1 MVSEYEYEIHYIP
14 GTKNVV
20 GDALSRLIEAEGHK
34 TATQTMRKSE
44 NLVSMHVETQQTLA
58 TIRDID
64 DITHGT
70 TNDHDTLHYSDANIT
85 FDEFLFERH
94 PTATETLMFYRAT
107 PAEITIPINPANYME
122 CPDFATLYKTI
133 GDELRQKHD
142 KNPEAKTAKEFY
154 TWDVPNKLHAKISE
168 MLKVQEDSK
177 RKKTKLPKNSRRVC
191 NTFSNANA
199 WMRNDTYHI
208 YKGLLYKVSSMGE
221 DLLCVPDDTITT
233 GRMTTRKKIVAE
245 THNGITS
252 IHLGE
257 NRTYY
262 EIRRRVFWPGIA
274 KHVHDYIRTCHACQR
289 NKIDRQSP
297 QGMLNS
303 LQQPTR
309 SGTHYSMDFVTHLPM
324 SSRHEYTA
332 IMVVVDRFSKRIW
345 TIPTWDIANARLT
358 AELFMKHI
366 IYENGICIEIVSDRD
381 SKFTSKM
388 WQDFHAALGITLSLS
403 SSRHQ
408 STDGQ
413 TERAIAHIEELMRMN
428 INYKQSNWVSLLP
441 KIQFTI
447 NTAIAKATGVSPYY
461 AERGRHPLTKLD
473 MDNILRSR
481 KTEVPPSIDEFVAG
495 IANIEHEVQ
504 ERLVLTREW
513 QQRGD
518 KKRRIVGNLSPGK
531 FAYLSTEGI
540 TLPWDK
546 HRTIKKLRQEFYGP
560 FKILR
565 QLGPVSFELKLPPQS
580 HIHPVFHAHLLK
592 ATDEPGFAMGKAS
605 SLPNAADSDEYTVES
620 LVDVRGIQGKERYLV
635 KWSGYPYEECTWEPK
650 ANLTNCQK
658 ILQRFHR
665 KRNDDAQNDLF
676 T

>member
-1 MVSEYEYEIHYIP
+1 
-14 GTKNVV
+14 
-20 GDALSRLIEAEGHK
+20 
-34 TATQTMRKSE
+34 
-44 NLVSMHVETQQTLA
+44 
-58 TIRDID
+58 
-64 DITHGT
+64 
-70 TNDHDTLHYSDANIT
+70 
-85 FDEFLFERH
+85 
-94 PTATETLMFYRAT
+94 
-107 PAEITIPINPANYME
+107 
-122 CPDFATLYKTI
+122 
-133 GDELRQKHD
+133 
-142 KNPEAKTAKEFY
+142 
-154 TWDVPNKLHAKISE
+154 
-168 MLKVQEDSK
+168 
-177 RKKTKLPKNSRRVC
+177 
-191 NTFSNANA
+191 
-199 WMRNDTYHI
+199 
-208 YKGLLYKVSSMGE
+208 
-221 DLLCVPDDTITT
+221 
-233 GRMTTRKKIVAE
+233 
-245 THNGITS
+245 
-252 IHLGE
+252 
-257 NRTYY
+257 
-262 EIRRRVFWPGIA
+262 
-274 KHVHDYIRTCHACQR
+274 
-289 NKIDRQSP
+289 
-297 QGMLNS
+297 
-303 LQQPTR
+303 
-309 SGTHYSMDFVTHLPM
+309 M

-620 LVDVRGIQGKERYLV
+620 LVDVRGIHGKERYLV

>member
-1 MVSEYEYEIHYIP
+1 M
-14 GTKNVV
+14 V

-332 IMVVVDRFSKRIW
+332 IMVVVDRFSKRLW

-620 LVDVRGIQGKERYLV
+620 LVDVRGTKGKERYLV

>member
-1 MVSEYEYEIHYIP
+1 M
-14 GTKNVV
+14 
-20 GDALSRLIEAEGHK
+20 
-34 TATQTMRKSE
+34 
-44 NLVSMHVETQQTLA
+44 
-58 TIRDID
+58 
-64 DITHGT
+64 
-70 TNDHDTLHYSDANIT
+70 
-85 FDEFLFERH
+85 
-94 PTATETLMFYRAT
+94 
-107 PAEITIPINPANYME
+107 NY
-122 CPDFATLYKTI
+122 DK
-133 GDELRQKHD
+133 KHD
-142 KNPEAKTAKEFY
+142 MNPEAKAAKEFY
-154 TWDVPNKLHAKISE
+154 TWDVPNKLHTKITE

-191 NTFSNANA
+191 NTFSNANS

-233 GRMTTRKKIVAE
+233 GRMTTRKKIIAE
-245 THNGITS
+245 THDGITS

-262 EIRRRVFWPGIA
+262 KIRRRVFWPGIA
-274 KHVHDYIRTCHACQR
+274 KHVHDYIRTCHASQR

-332 IMVVVDRFSKRIW
+332 IMVVVDRFSKRLW

-620 LVDVRGIQGKERYLV
+620 LVDVRGIQGKEQYLV

>member
-1 MVSEYEYEIHYIP
+1 M
-14 GTKNVV
+14 V

-191 NTFSNANA
+191 NTFSNATA

-332 IMVVVDRFSKRIW
+332 IMVVVDRFSKRLW

-620 LVDVRGIQGKERYLV
+620 LVDVRGTKGKERYLV

>member
-1 MVSEYEYEIHYIP
+1 M
-14 GTKNVV
+14 V

-620 LVDVRGIQGKERYLV
+620 LVDVRGIHGKERYLV

>member
-1 MVSEYEYEIHYIP
+1 M
-14 GTKNVV
+14 V

-142 KNPEAKTAKEFY
+142 KNPEAKAAKEFY

-191 NTFSNANA
+191 NTFRNANA

-620 LVDVRGIQGKERYLV
+620 LVDVRGTKGKERYLV

>member
-1 MVSEYEYEIHYIP
+1 M
-14 GTKNVV
+14 V

>member
-1 MVSEYEYEIHYIP
+1 M
-14 GTKNVV
+14 V

-413 TERAIAHIEELMRMN
+413 TERAIAP
-428 INYKQSNWVSLLP
+428 VSYTHL
-441 KIQFTI
+441 
-447 NTAIAKATGVSPYY
+447 
-461 AERGRHPLTKLD
+461 
-473 MDNILRSR
+473 
-481 KTEVPPSIDEFVAG
+481 
-495 IANIEHEVQ
+495 
-504 ERLVLTREW
+504 
-513 QQRGD
+513 
-518 KKRRIVGNLSPGK
+518 
-531 FAYLSTEGI
+531 
-540 TLPWDK
+540 TLP
-546 HRTIKKLRQEFYGP
+546 
-560 FKILR
+560 
-565 QLGPVSFELKLPPQS
+565 
-580 HIHPVFHAHLLK
+580 
-592 ATDEPGFAMGKAS
+592 
-605 SLPNAADSDEYTVES
+605 
-620 LVDVRGIQGKERYLV
+620 
-635 KWSGYPYEECTWEPK
+635 
-650 ANLTNCQK
+650 TN
-658 ILQRFHR
+658 REV
-665 KRNDDAQNDLF
+665 
-676 T
+676 

>member
-1 MVSEYEYEIHYIP
+1 M
-14 GTKNVV
+14 V

-142 KNPEAKTAKEFY
+142 KNPETKSAKEFY

-233 GRMTTRKKIVAE
+233 GRMTTRKKIIAE
-245 THNGITS
+245 THDGITS

-332 IMVVVDRFSKRIW
+332 IMVVVDRFSKRLW

-620 LVDVRGIQGKERYLV
+620 LVDVRGTKGKERYLV

>member
-1 MVSEYEYEIHYIP
+1 
-14 GTKNVV
+14 
-20 GDALSRLIEAEGHK
+20 
-34 TATQTMRKSE
+34 
-44 NLVSMHVETQQTLA
+44 
-58 TIRDID
+58 
-64 DITHGT
+64 
-70 TNDHDTLHYSDANIT
+70 
-85 FDEFLFERH
+85 
-94 PTATETLMFYRAT
+94 
-107 PAEITIPINPANYME
+107 
-122 CPDFATLYKTI
+122 
-133 GDELRQKHD
+133 
-142 KNPEAKTAKEFY
+142 
-154 TWDVPNKLHAKISE
+154 
-168 MLKVQEDSK
+168 
-177 RKKTKLPKNSRRVC
+177 
-191 NTFSNANA
+191 
-199 WMRNDTYHI
+199 
-208 YKGLLYKVSSMGE
+208 
-221 DLLCVPDDTITT
+221 
-233 GRMTTRKKIVAE
+233 
-245 THNGITS
+245 
-252 IHLGE
+252 
-257 NRTYY
+257 
-262 EIRRRVFWPGIA
+262 
-274 KHVHDYIRTCHACQR
+274 
-289 NKIDRQSP
+289 
-297 QGMLNS
+297 
-303 LQQPTR
+303 
-309 SGTHYSMDFVTHLPM
+309 MDFVTHLPM

-332 IMVVVDRFSKRIW
+332 IMVVVDRFSKRLW

-620 LVDVRGIQGKERYLV
+620 LVDVRGTKGKERYLV

>member
-1 MVSEYEYEIHYIP
+1 M
-14 GTKNVV
+14 V

-70 TNDHDTLHYSDANIT
+70 TNDHNTLHYSDANIT

-142 KNPEAKTAKEFY
+142 KNPETKTAKEFY

-413 TERAIAHIEELMRMN
+413 T
-428 INYKQSNWVSLLP
+428 
-441 KIQFTI
+441 
-447 NTAIAKATGVSPYY
+447 
-461 AERGRHPLTKLD
+461 
-473 MDNILRSR
+473 
-481 KTEVPPSIDEFVAG
+481 
-495 IANIEHEVQ
+495 
-504 ERLVLTREW
+504 
-513 QQRGD
+513 
-518 KKRRIVGNLSPGK
+518 
-531 FAYLSTEGI
+531 
-540 TLPWDK
+540 
-546 HRTIKKLRQEFYGP
+546 
-560 FKILR
+560 
-565 QLGPVSFELKLPPQS
+565 
-580 HIHPVFHAHLLK
+580 
-592 ATDEPGFAMGKAS
+592 
-605 SLPNAADSDEYTVES
+605 
-620 LVDVRGIQGKERYLV
+620 
-635 KWSGYPYEECTWEPK
+635 
-650 ANLTNCQK
+650 
-658 ILQRFHR
+658 
-665 KRNDDAQNDLF
+665 
-676 T
+676 

>member
-1 MVSEYEYEIHYIP
+1 M
-14 GTKNVV
+14 V

-233 GRMTTRKKIVAE
+233 GRMTTRKKIIAE
-245 THNGITS
+245 THDGITS

>member
-1 MVSEYEYEIHYIP
+1 
-14 GTKNVV
+14 VV

>member
-1 MVSEYEYEIHYIP
+1 M
-14 GTKNVV
+14 V

-332 IMVVVDRFSKRIW
+332 IMVVVDRFSKRLW

-620 LVDVRGIQGKERYLV
+620 LVDVRGIQRERTISSEVVWLPVRGMYVGTKGQPHKLPENIAEIPPQT
-635 KWSGYPYEECTWEPK
+635 K
-650 ANLTNCQK
+650 
-658 ILQRFHR
+658 
-665 KRNDDAQNDLF
+665 
-676 T
+676 

>member
-1 MVSEYEYEIHYIP
+1 M
-14 GTKNVV
+14 V

-191 NTFSNANA
+191 NTFSNATA

>member
-1 MVSEYEYEIHYIP
+1 M
-14 GTKNVV
+14 V

-233 GRMTTRKKIVAE
+233 GRMTTRKKIIAE
-245 THNGITS
+245 THDGITS

-332 IMVVVDRFSKRIW
+332 IMVVVDRFSKRLW

-620 LVDVRGIQGKERYLV
+620 LVDVRGTKGKERYLV

>member
-1 MVSEYEYEIHYIP
+1 MDVSQD
-14 GTKNVV
+14 G
-20 GDALSRLIEAEGHK
+20 RLIEAEGHK

>member
-1 MVSEYEYEIHYIP
+1 
-14 GTKNVV
+14 VV

-233 GRMTTRKKIVAE
+233 GRMTTRKKIIAE
-245 THNGITS
+245 THDGITS

>member
-1 MVSEYEYEIHYIP
+1 M
-14 GTKNVV
+14 V

-447 NTAIAKATGVSPYY
+447 NTAIAKATGMSPYY

-620 LVDVRGIQGKERYLV
+620 LVDVRGTKGKERYLV